1 MSFLPDRLYN
11 LDKKGN
17 RMLMAYRDTVD
28 PEIIAKFQYLQNNV
42 GLSFTNNFS
51 EMINILFKT

>member
-1 MSFLPDRLYN
+1 
-11 LDKKGN
+11 
-17 RMLMAYRDTVD
+17 MLLAYRDTVD
-28 PEIIAKFQYLQNNV
+28 PQIIPKFQHLQNNV